1 VSNALDPGENFGLPP
16 PAINDGW
23 KWRLFEF
30 GICSSKGKLVVV
42 CTLAL
47 YFQISPD
54 YPLIVAANRDERYE
68 RPTAAPALLHGPP
81 RTLAGRDMRA
91 GGTWLGVSEDGLLAA
106 ILNRKSSGA
115 PALSPPRRSRGLLCW
130 DLLGR
135 PSADEARSFLRAHQE
150 SYEPFAL
157 VVADAA
163 QAWVAANSASSTQI
177 EELPPGLHVF
187 SNTRLHDEWSEKKQ
201 RAYTLFAE
209 IGARIALLSEPSSW
223 IGEFTRVLSDHSPA
237 TGSADTRDAICV
249 HGADSGTVS
258 SSIIVYS
265 KAACRFESYYCAGAP
280 CRSAFGGPL
289 SLDIR

>member
-1 VSNALDPGENFGLPP
+1 
-16 PAINDGW
+16 
-23 KWRLFEF
+23 LFEF
-30 GICSSKGKLVVV
+30 GICSSKGKVVDV

-106 ILNRKSSGA
+106 ILNRKSSAAA
-115 PALSPPRRSRGLLCW
+115 PSPPRRSRGLLCR

-135 PSADEARSFLRAHQE
+135 PSAGEAHSFLRAHQE
-150 SYEPFAL
+150 SYEPFTL

-163 QAWVAANSASSTQI
+163 QAWVAANSASRTEI

-201 RAYTLFAE
+201 RAYALFADV
-209 IGARIALLSEPSSW
+209 GARIALPSEPSSW
-223 IGEFTRVLSDHSPA
+223 IGEFTRILSDHSPA
-237 TGSADTRDAICV
+237 IGSADTRDAICV
-249 HGADSGTVS
+249 HGIDSGTVS

-265 KAACRFESYYCAGAP
+265 KSARRFESYYCAGAP
-280 CRSAFGGPL
+280 CRTAFGGPL
-289 SLDIR
+289 FLDMR